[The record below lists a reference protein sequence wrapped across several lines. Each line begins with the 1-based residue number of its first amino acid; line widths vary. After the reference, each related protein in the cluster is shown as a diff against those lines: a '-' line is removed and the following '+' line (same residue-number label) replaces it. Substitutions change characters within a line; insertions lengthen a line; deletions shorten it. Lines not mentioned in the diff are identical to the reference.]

1 MTEDWQKNYKEM
13 TTDQLSAEYQRLL
26 RVKKEANFGDKLKF
40 LKDRF
45 RILNYGLKI
54 ENISGN

>member
-1 MTEDWQKNYKEM
+1 MTI
-13 TTDQLSAEYQRLL
+13 DQLSAEYQRLL